1 MPVYV
6 RREYKNFNVNILQL
20 KKWLNKILKDLNCE
34 DMELSILLVNDE
46 KIRKLNAKYRKINKA
61 TDVLSFSQ
69 IAPPQLNRGLH
80 FDSIAIP
87 EIEEIEVH
95 SKALG
100 DVVISADTAARQA
113 QENGLC
119 LEMEYRRLMV
129 HGILHLLGH
138 DHVHGG
144 RQAANM
150 KREEERLLTL
160 LNHRLGAL

>member
-1 MPVYV
+1 MGIAVQN
-6 RREYKNFNVNILQL
+6 RRKEPRL
-20 KKWLNKILKDLNCE
+20 KTAQIKKIARTICE
-34 DMELSILLVNDE
+34 GLDCNDSELSVLITGDLE
-46 KIRKLNAKYRKINKA
+46 IKELNRQWRSKNKA

-113 QENGLC
+113 Q
-119 LEMEYRRLMV
+119 
-129 HGILHLLGH
+129 
-138 DHVHGG
+138 
-144 RQAANM
+144 
-150 KREEERLLTL
+150 
-160 LNHRLGAL
+160 